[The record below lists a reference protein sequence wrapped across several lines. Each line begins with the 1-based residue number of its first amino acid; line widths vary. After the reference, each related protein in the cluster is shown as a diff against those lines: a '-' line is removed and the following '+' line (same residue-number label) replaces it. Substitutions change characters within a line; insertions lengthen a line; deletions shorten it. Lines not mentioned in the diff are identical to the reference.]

1 MSYIYAHLPV
11 NVIVIPH
18 PRSVDSH
25 DEAMFLAPIHDNQTR
40 KYDTVCSIHYPFL
53 STLRTKGLSRSKM

>member
-11 NVIVIPH
+11 NVTVIPH
-18 PRSVDSH
+18 PRSVDSQG
-25 DEAMFLAPIHDNQTR
+25 EAMFLARIADKQT
-40 KYDTVCSIHYPFL
+40 HYPFL